1 MPKVLITGTSTGI
14 GMASAL
20 EFARRGF
27 HTVATMRD
35 LAKAKPLQDVVDKE
49 GLALEVLQLDVAQA
63 TSIDRCVADVLD
75 RHQIDVLVNNAGV
88 AGATPFELVDDRL
101 HRAMFEANYFGA
113 VRMMQAVLPQ
123 MRERRSGT
131 IINISSVAGRIAV
144 PNQIPYS
151 ASKWALEAAS
161 EALAHEVARF
171 GIRVRIIEPGVILTN
186 IFDNAAE
193 HTVFDKTSPYVDI
206 MRRNGKFYAA
216 GFRAGM
222 GPDIV
227 AKAIYESAVSSTRQL
242 RYLVGEDAVN
252 WVEGRAMISD
262 EAWISMGDA
271 LSDKDYNRLFKERF
285 GIEID

>member
-1 MPKVLITGTSTGI
+1 
-14 GMASAL
+14 
-20 EFARRGF
+20 
-27 HTVATMRD
+27 
-35 LAKAKPLQDVVDKE
+35 
-49 GLALEVLQLDVAQA
+49 
-63 TSIDRCVADVLD
+63 
-75 RHQIDVLVNNAGV
+75 
-88 AGATPFELVDDRL
+88 
-101 HRAMFEANYFGA
+101 
-113 VRMMQAVLPQ
+113 MMQAVLPQ

-271 LSDKDYNRLFKERF
+271 LSDKRLQPSLQGAFRYRNRLVSVQKRGYFVETKARGFREAQF
-285 GIEID
+285 TCQ